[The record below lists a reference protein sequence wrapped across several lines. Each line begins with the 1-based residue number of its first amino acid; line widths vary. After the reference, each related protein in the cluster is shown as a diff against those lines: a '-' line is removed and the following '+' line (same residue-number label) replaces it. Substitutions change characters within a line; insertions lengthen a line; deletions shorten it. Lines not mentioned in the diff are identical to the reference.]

1 MEGIREKNRISNLK
15 RTRKTHYA
23 VFAGSG
29 GFTGVVNNRQ
39 RAEELTEGVRG
50 AKWKAC
56 ETRAQADRFINFH
69 LRRRGAGRVSIE
81 DLAAAVAEPIELDFV
96 GQESK
101 EDQNRGPAAGLGEEF
116 WKEVSQRLEEQG
128 TENIEVVCKII
139 AERDLCEVRDADI
152 ILELLRVAGL
162 SEEQQ

>member
-1 MEGIREKNRISNLK
+1 M
-15 RTRKTHYA
+15 
-23 VFAGSG
+23 
-29 GFTGVVNNRQ
+29 VNNRQ

-81 DLAAAVAEPIELDFV
+81 DLAAAVAEPIELDFE

-101 EDQNRGPAAGLGEEF
+101 EDQSRGPDARLGEEF
-116 WKEVSQRLEEQG
+116 WKEVAQRLDEQG
-128 TENIEVVCKII
+128 TTNIEVVCKII
-139 AERDLCEVRDADI
+139 AERELCEIRDAEI
-152 ILELLRVAGL
+152 VLELLRVAGL
-162 SEEQQ
+162 GEEQL